1 VTYHWHTRTKTGR
14 VPELQAA
21 APEPIVELHP
31 DDAETLGVADGDLV
45 AVRSRRGEARGLAR
59 LSGIE
64 PGVVFMPFH
73 YGDWDDPDRKGA
85 ANALTISGWDAVSK
99 QPYFKYA
106 AVSVRRVAAGDGG
119 VPADP
124 YQVGSSPEEGSR
136 PATGRGR
143 SPRTPR
149 RRGSREPEEVGTR
162 GQR

>member
-1 VTYHWHTRTKTGR
+1 
-14 VPELQAA
+14 
-21 APEPIVELHP
+21 VELHP
-31 DDAETLGVADGDLV
+31 DDAEALGVADGDLL

-99 QPYFKYA
+99 QPYVKYA

-124 YQVGSSPEEGSR
+124 YQVESSPEDDTRETER
-136 PATGRGR
+136 GRGASRTR
-143 SPRTPR
+143 SR
-149 RRGSREPEEVGTR
+149 RAREPEEVGPR
-162 GQR
+162 SRR